1 MPKNI
6 QQAARY
12 IDRVGFC
19 LLFPIKRLPLPSLW
33 GWLKGRPEAWGP
45 REFSLVGTWDADSER
60 LWDWKDELPRRR
72 RAYYGKY
79 FRGRGS
85 LIAPTFLP
93 CFYRLAENYPEVS
106 PLHDHEPSAEQLY
119 RAGKIS
125 ADAYIICKQL
135 YNGGP
140 LPVLELRHACGFV
153 SPRRNLRFKR
163 ALEELQRRL
172 LIVHWGTAQETHGW
186 GSSVY
191 ELIWR
196 AFPRVARTAAKLS
209 AEEARQQI
217 VHQYRQV
224 RPQATSVDLVRVFGW
239 SRAAAEQALSAIP
252 GAC

>member
-85 LIAPTFLP
+85 LIALAFLP
-93 CFYRLAENYPEVS
+93 CFYCLAENYLEVLPPHDPEAS
-106 PLHDHEPSAEQLY
+106 GEQLY

-135 YNGGP
+135 YNDGP

-153 SPRRNLRFKR
+153 TPRRNLRFKC

-186 GSSVY
+186 ESNVY
-191 ELIWR
+191 ELVSR
-196 AFPRVARTAAKLS
+196 AFPRAVRLAAKLS
-209 AEEARQQI
+209 AEGARQEI
-217 VHQYRQV
+217 AAQYRQL
-224 RPQATSVDLVRVFGW
+224 RPQATSVELVRVFGW

-252 GAC
+252 ETC